1 MFNLFDIMRNA
12 QGGAGI
18 DAMARQF
25 GLAPDQAQKAV
36 EALLPAFALA
46 LQRSAMNPAALSQ
59 LFASLGGGHY
69 ARFFENP
76 AQAFSPQARS
86 EGDDLLARI
95 FGSPEVSRQVAQQ
108 AAAMAGVGTEVM
120 RQMMPVMATTLMG
133 GMSQKAAT
141 QGMGD
146 LFARMAAMFHA
157 AAAVPQAASPSGQN
171 PWAAWG
177 EMVGA
182 MMGGAPPPGMG
193 APGMGS
199 PGMGAPGAGFPGFP
213 GFPPPTPAG
222 HGPRQAGH
230 GPQVGQAPRAGQIPM
245 GDPAAAMGAFTD
257 AVGRFFAGLQSPA
270 PPAAAP
276 PPPPPPPEPET
287 QAGPNPTPAE
297 LWAGLFQTGRDVQDK
312 HIEALQSILDSYKK
326 DSGRG

>member
-25 GLAPDQAQKAV
+25 GLGPDQAQKAV

-46 LQRSAMNPAALSQ
+46 LQRSAMNPAALGQ
-59 LFASLGGGHY
+59 LFASLGGGQY

-133 GMSQKAAT
+133 GMSQKAAS

-157 AAAVPQAASPSGQN
+157 AAAPPPQAARAGQS

-193 APGMGS
+193 APGTGSTGMGS
-199 PGMGAPGAGFPGFP
+199 AGAAPGFPGFP
-213 GFPPPTPAG
+213 GFPPAPSP
-222 HGPRQAGH
+222 QASH
-230 GPQVGQAPRAGQIPM
+230 APQGAQAPM

-257 AVGRFFAGLQSPA
+257 AVNRFFAGLQPPA

-276 PPPPPPPEPET
+276 PPPPPEPEP
-287 QAGPNPTPAE
+287 QAAPNPTPAE

-312 HIEALQSILDSYKK
+312 HIEALQGILDSYKK
-326 DSGRG
+326 DAGRG